1 MIIRNMYTCTICLLI
16 SITFD
21 CVLHGQAV
29 RVFKSIIS
37 FLHDEE
43 LNNDSVTEL

>member
-29 RVFKSIIS
+29 RVFIS

-43 LNNDSVTEL
+43 LDNDSVTEL